1 MAVINSIK
9 NLVLTNHYERPF
21 QPDIGSNIRRLL
33 FENMD
38 TITASSIE
46 REIEQTISN
55 YEPRARVSRIN
66 AIADFDRNGFK
77 VEMEFFVINRT
88 DPITINFFLERI
100 R

>member
-46 REIEQTISN
+46 TEIEQTILN
-55 YEPRARVSRIN
+55 YEPRARISRIN
-66 AIADFDRNGFK
+66 AMADFDRNGFM
-77 VEMEFFVINRT
+77 VEME
-88 DPITINFFLERI
+88 LESQI
-100 R
+100 